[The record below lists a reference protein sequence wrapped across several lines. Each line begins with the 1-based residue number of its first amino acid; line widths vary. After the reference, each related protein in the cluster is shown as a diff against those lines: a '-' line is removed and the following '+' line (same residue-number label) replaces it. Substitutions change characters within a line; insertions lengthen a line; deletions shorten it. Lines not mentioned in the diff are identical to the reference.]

1 MDLDV
6 TLKTQTIEVEITN
19 RTLGLPSA
27 TAENDVIVAN
37 SSLSWVKKTL
47 AQLKT
52 ILSLGTAAYTASTD
66 YAAASHTH
74 GERDI
79 TPKGFTTE
87 TGGYLGVIM
96 IDCTTYKDHKYNSI
110 EGDTD
115 WQINNFTSGDAG
127 MLVFIIDAT
136 GGYTI
141 TMNASYWTKKVGSG
155 TVDNTA
161 TAVNVVSWRAIGT
174 DIYYTINQVE

>member
-19 RTLGLPSA
+19 TTLGLPSA

-52 ILSLGTAAYTASTD
+52 ILGLGTAAYTASTA
-66 YAAASHTH
+66 YATASHTH

-87 TGGYLGVIM
+87 TSGSKGTIIL
-96 IDCTTYKDHKYNSI
+96 DCTTYKDHRYTNI
-110 EGDTD
+110 NGDTT
-115 WQINNFTSGDAG
+115 WQIYNYTAGDSGQ
-127 MLVFIIDAT
+127 LVFVIDDT

-141 TMNASYWTKKVGSG
+141 TLDGSYFTKGDGTISTSANAI
-155 TVDNTA
+155 
-161 TAVNVVSWRAIGT
+161 NVVSWRAIT
-174 DIYYTINQVE
+174 NSIIYYNIIQVS